1 MKTNTISNVTPIS
14 KNEMEALLKETK
26 ETIATG
32 ILKNVS
38 KKQTFGVI
46 DLWRMQKKHKT
57 LGSSTKW

>member
-1 MKTNTISNVTPIS
+1 MKTNNTTGITPIG
-14 KNEMEALLKETK
+14 KNEMEALLKQTK
-26 ETIATG
+26 ETLATG
-32 ILKNVS
+32 VLKNVS

>member
-1 MKTNTISNVTPIS
+1 MKTNTTTGITPIG
-14 KNEMEALLKETK
+14 KNEMEALLKQTK
-26 ETIATG
+26 ETLATG
-32 ILKNVS
+32 VLKNVS